1 MAKLVAAITK
11 SVGPVGNITLI
22 LGVII
27 YIFAVAG
34 IKVFGDA
41 YKTENSEDVPRWNFN
56 DFWHAFVM
64 VFRILCGEWIEP
76 LWDCM
81 KATSP
86 LAILF
91 FLPAFVIGNFIV
103 SIQWSAKRLFLRNLS
118 HLDTRVKT
126 LDVSHTMLLLNENDN
141 SKELFRRRIF
151 LLWLVSVTIKT
162 NTRLHNIYTHEY
174 ASDKRGLVSI
184 LSQNHCRS
192 RLRGRVKIW
201 ENISRSGGTPLREFC
216 NPALK
221 FLPLIFWRF
230 A

>member
-34 IKVFGDA
+34 MKIFGDA
-41 YKTENSEDVPRWNFN
+41 YKTENSGDVPRWNFN
-56 DFWHAFVM
+56 GFWHAFVM

-86 LAILF
+86 VAILF

-103 SIQWSAKRLFLRNLS
+103 SIQWSAKLLFLG
-118 HLDTRVKT
+118 KPQP
-126 LDVSHTMLLLNENDN
+126 
-141 SKELFRRRIF
+141 
-151 LLWLVSVTIKT
+151 LWIHV
-162 NTRLHNIYTHEY
+162 
-174 ASDKRGLVSI
+174 
-184 LSQNHCRS
+184 
-192 RLRGRVKIW
+192 
-201 ENISRSGGTPLREFC
+201 
-216 NPALK
+216 
-221 FLPLIFWRF
+221 
-230 A
+230 

>member
-34 IKVFGDA
+34 MKIFGNA
-41 YKTENSEDVPRWNFN
+41 YKTKNSQDVPRWNFN

-76 LWDCM
+76 LWECM

-103 SIQWSAKRLFLRNLS
+103 SIK
-118 HLDTRVKT
+118 
-126 LDVSHTMLLLNENDN
+126 
-141 SKELFRRRIF
+141 
-151 LLWLVSVTIKT
+151 
-162 NTRLHNIYTHEY
+162 
-174 ASDKRGLVSI
+174 
-184 LSQNHCRS
+184 
-192 RLRGRVKIW
+192 
-201 ENISRSGGTPLREFC
+201 
-216 NPALK
+216 
-221 FLPLIFWRF
+221 
-230 A
+230 

>member
-34 IKVFGDA
+34 MKIFGDA

-103 SIQWSAKRLFLRNLS
+103 SIQWSAKLLFLGNLS
-118 HLDTRVKT
+118 HLDTCVKT
-126 LDVSHTMLLLNENDN
+126 PDDFHAVLN
-141 SKELFRRRIF
+141 
-151 LLWLVSVTIKT
+151 VSVTIKPTTHTFTHKNTPQT
-162 NTRLHNIYTHEY
+162 NE
-174 ASDKRGLVSI
+174 D
-184 LSQNHCRS
+184 LSQYS
-192 RLRGRVKIW
+192 RKI
-201 ENISRSGGTPLREFC
+201 IARAS
-216 NPALK
+216 
-221 FLPLIFWRF
+221 
-230 A
+230 

>member
-34 IKVFGDA
+34 MKIFGDA
-41 YKTENSEDVPRWNFN
+41 YKTENSQDVPRWNFN

-103 SIQWSAKRLFLRNLS
+103 SIQWSAKLLFLGNLS
-118 HLDTRVKT
+118 HLDTCVKT
-126 LDVSHTMLLLNENDN
+126 PDVFHAVLN
-141 SKELFRRRIF
+141 
-151 LLWLVSVTIKT
+151 VSGTIKPTTHTFTHKNTPQT
-162 NTRLHNIYTHEY
+162 NE
-174 ASDKRGLVSI
+174 D
-184 LSQNHCRS
+184 LSQYSH
-192 RLRGRVKIW
+192 KI
-201 ENISRSGGTPLREFC
+201 IARAS
-216 NPALK
+216 
-221 FLPLIFWRF
+221 
-230 A
+230 